1 MALLPD
7 TSSSDIGTGIAV
19 DTIQPNKTYKMMIG
33 DEQVSG
39 SIERRLDAVQQAAYK
54 ILNTERYK
62 HVIYS
67 WDYGVELQDL
77 FGKPIPYVL
86 SEIPRRIKE
95 ALLQDDRIEDV
106 TDFNISYEKDN
117 SNSHGRRGDVLV
129 NFKIRSIYG
138 EIAMNREV
146 AI

>member
-7 TSSSDIGTGIAV
+7 SSTSDTGTVISKAELL
-19 DTIQPNKTYKMMIG
+19 PNKTYKMLVS
-33 DEQVSG
+33 DEQVMG
-39 SIERRLDAVQQAAYK
+39 ALEDKLTAVQQAAYK

-67 WDYGVELQDL
+67 WNYGVELQDL

-86 SEIPRRIKE
+86 SEIPRRITE
-95 ALLQDDRIEDV
+95 ALLQDDRINAV
-106 TDFNISYEKDN
+106 TDFDLSFEKDN
-117 SNSHGRRGDVLV
+117 SQGNRGDVLAK
-129 NFKIRSIYG
+129 FTIKSIYG
-138 EIAMNREV
+138 EIEMKKGV

>member
-7 TSSSDIGTGIAV
+7 TSVSDTGTLMETAE
-19 DTIQPNKTYKMMIG
+19 IQPNKTYRMKIA
-33 DEQVSG
+33 DEQVAG
-39 SIERRLDAVQQAAYK
+39 TLADKLTAVQQAAYK

-67 WDYGVELQDL
+67 WNYGVELQDL

-86 SEIPRRIKE
+86 SEIPRRITE
-95 ALLQDDRIEDV
+95 ALVQDDRINDV
-106 TDFNISYEKDN
+106 TDYDINYVRDN
-117 SNSHGRRGDVLV
+117 SQGKRGDVLV
-129 NFKIRSIYG
+129 KFKIQSIYG
-138 EIAMNREV
+138 DIEMQKEV

>member
-7 TSSSDIGTGIAV
+7 TNVSDTGTLMKTAE
-19 DTIQPNKTYKMMIG
+19 IQPNKTYRMKIA
-33 DEQVSG
+33 DEQVAG
-39 SIERRLDAVQQAAYK
+39 TFDDKLTAVQQAAYK

-67 WDYGVELQDL
+67 WNYGAELQDL

-86 SEIPRRIKE
+86 SEIPRRITE
-95 ALLQDDRIEDV
+95 ALVQDDRINDV
-106 TDFNISYEKDN
+106 TDYDISYVRDN
-117 SNSHGRRGDVLV
+117 SQGKRGDVLV
-129 NFKIRSIYG
+129 KFKIQSIYG
-138 EIAMNREV
+138 EIEMQKEV

>member
-7 TSSSDIGTGIAV
+7 SSTSNTGTVISKAELL
-19 DTIQPNKTYKMMIG
+19 PNKTYKMLVS
-33 DEQVSG
+33 DEQVMGTLEDKLS
-39 SIERRLDAVQQAAYK
+39 AVQQAAYK

-67 WDYGVELQDL
+67 WNYGVELQDL

-86 SEIPRRIKE
+86 SEIPRRITE
-95 ALLQDDRIEDV
+95 ALLQDDRINAV
-106 TDFNISYEKDN
+106 TDFDLSFEKDN
-117 SNSHGRRGDVLV
+117 SQGKRGDVLAK
-129 NFKIRSIYG
+129 FTIKSIYG
-138 EIAMNREV
+138 EIEMKKGV